1 MSSWADL
8 RQVVLASTDPER
20 VAGELRTHLGLGAGF
35 GDPELAEHGIA
46 DDTMAVG
53 ASTYLEVVSP
63 LTDDH
68 PLAHWLAR
76 QGGSAGYLLSIQ
88 VSDIEACLARCAA
101 DGIRT
106 THTQLVQGHRI
117 AQLHPGDMA
126 INAEI
131 DGIAERGTWFWDAL
145 PVDRRADAL
154 VDDIVAVDVAV
165 DDPTA
170 VSGRWARVL
179 GLPLDDASTVH
190 LGARVVRFV
199 PRVDRK
205 GICRVELRAVD
216 RATGPGATFVSA
228 GIEFALV

>member
-1 MSSWADL
+1 MSTWADL

-131 DGIAERGTWFWDAL
+131 DGQELEEHEIVMGFFLLVAAGNDSTKATYTSAMRALIEKDRHVDGMYTGYCAPLERT
-145 PVDRRADAL
+145 VDSYA
-154 VDDIVAVDVAV
+154 
-165 DDPTA
+165 TA
-170 VSGRWARVL
+170 PDMA
-179 GLPLDDASTVH
+179 A
-190 LGARVVRFV
+190 
-199 PRVDRK
+199 
-205 GICRVELRAVD
+205 ICML
-216 RATGPGATFVSA
+216 
-228 GIEFALV
+228 L